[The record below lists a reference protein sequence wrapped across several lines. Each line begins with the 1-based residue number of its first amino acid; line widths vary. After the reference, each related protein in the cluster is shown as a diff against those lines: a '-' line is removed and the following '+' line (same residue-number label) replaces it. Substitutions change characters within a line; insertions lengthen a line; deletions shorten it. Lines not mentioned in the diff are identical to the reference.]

1 VTNNNPLYWI
11 IIIYLCFVQSLPVLA
26 NAYVGFMSIAQ
37 FEAWSLLLCVS
48 GLVAMM
54 VFILYKLCKDSGAGM
69 FGTFILFLALGM
81 GIFGFAA
88 KSVIRM
94 FIDI

>member
-1 VTNNNPLYWI
+1 
-11 IIIYLCFVQSLPVLA
+11 
-26 NAYVGFMSIAQ
+26 MSIAE
-37 FEAWSLLLCVS
+37 FEELSLLLCVS

-54 VFILYKLCKDSGAGM
+54 VFILYRLGRDSGAGK
-69 FGTFILFLALGM
+69 FGTFVLFLALGL

-88 KSVIRM
+88 KTVIQL

>member
-1 VTNNNPLYWI
+1 
-11 IIIYLCFVQSLPVLA
+11 
-26 NAYVGFMSIAQ
+26 MSIAE
-37 FEAWSLLLCVS
+37 FEEISLVLGIG

-54 VFILYKLCKDSGAGM
+54 VFILYKLGKDSGAGK
-69 FGTFILFLALGM
+69 FGTFVLFLSLGM

-94 FIDI
+94 FIGI

>member
-1 VTNNNPLYWI
+1 
-11 IIIYLCFVQSLPVLA
+11 
-26 NAYVGFMSIAQ
+26 MSIAE
-37 FEAWSLLLCVS
+37 FEELSLLVCVS

-54 VFILYKLCKDSGAGM
+54 VFILYRLGKDSGAGK
-69 FGTFILFLALGM
+69 FGTFVLFIALGL

-88 KSVIRM
+88 KSVIQL

>member
-1 VTNNNPLYWI
+1 
-11 IIIYLCFVQSLPVLA
+11 
-26 NAYVGFMSIAQ
+26 MSIAQ
-37 FEAWSLLLCVS
+37 FEALSLLLCVS

-54 VFILYKLCKDSGAGM
+54 VFILYKLCKDSGAGK

>member
-1 VTNNNPLYWI
+1 
-11 IIIYLCFVQSLPVLA
+11 
-26 NAYVGFMSIAQ
+26 MSIAE
-37 FEAWSLLLCVS
+37 FEELSLLVCVS

-54 VFILYKLCKDSGAGM
+54 VFILYRLGRDSGAGK
-69 FGTFILFLALGM
+69 FGTFVLFLALGL

-88 KSVIRM
+88 KTVIQL

>member
-1 VTNNNPLYWI
+1 MLEYNL
-11 IIIYLCFVQSLPVLA
+11 SLFFQTL
-26 NAYVGFMSIAQ
+26 NAGYMSIAE
-37 FEAWSLLLCVS
+37 FEELSLLLCVS

-54 VFILYKLCKDSGAGM
+54 VFILYRLGKDSGAGK
-69 FGTFILFLALGM
+69 FGTFVLFLALGL

-88 KSVIRM
+88 KTVIQL

>member
-1 VTNNNPLYWI
+1 MGIAEFEEL
-11 IIIYLCFVQSLPVLA
+11 SLV
-26 NAYVGFMSIAQ
+26 
-37 FEAWSLLLCVS
+37 LCVS

-54 VFILYKLCKDSGAGM
+54 VFILYRLGKDSGAGK
-69 FGTFILFLALGM
+69 FGTFVLFLALGL

-88 KSVIRM
+88 KTVIQL

>member
-1 VTNNNPLYWI
+1 MLKYNVSPYFQTL
-11 IIIYLCFVQSLPVLA
+11 
-26 NAYVGFMSIAQ
+26 NAGDMSIAE
-37 FEAWSLLLCVS
+37 FEELSLVLCVS

-54 VFILYKLCKDSGAGM
+54 VFILYRLGQDSGAGK
-69 FGTFILFLALGM
+69 FGTFVLFLALGL

-88 KSVIRM
+88 KTVIQL